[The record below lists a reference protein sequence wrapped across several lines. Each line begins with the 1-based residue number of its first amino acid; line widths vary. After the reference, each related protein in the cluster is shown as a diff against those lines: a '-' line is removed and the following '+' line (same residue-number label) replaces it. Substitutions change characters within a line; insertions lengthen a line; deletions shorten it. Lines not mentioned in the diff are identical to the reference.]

1 MTYAAMS
8 SLMLIFGLGAVI
20 AVIAFIVVA
29 LIQVAREPLLPPVLR
44 VCWVIVLV
52 GFPIMGTLIW
62 FGFGHGINQRILSGT

>member
-1 MTYAAMS
+1 MTNAAMS
-8 SLMLIFGLGAVI
+8 SLILIFGLG